1 MGDARLDQRPKQVQK
16 ESFLTANTPWK
27 AIAMY
32 LLTSSLTVLEEAR
45 LYRVSKIKSVKKKR
59 LELGREAYLTPH

>member
-45 LYRVSKIKSVKKKR
+45 LYYSEGTVAQWFLNDFRF
-59 LELGREAYLTPH
+59 LA

>member
-1 MGDARLDQRPKQVQK
+1 MEITIPMKCCILDPRIPNAV
-16 ESFLTANTPWK
+16 TN
-27 AIAMY
+27 
-32 LLTSSLTVLEEAR
+32 LEME